1 MFVVLEILGW
11 GLIGYFVVTWIYYE
25 LYREW

>member
-1 MFVVLEILGW
+1 MLEVLEIMGW
-11 GLIGYFVVTWIYYE
+11 MGIGYFVVTWIYYE